1 MKGGL
6 EDAIVVLENSVG
18 GLTRF
23 RKAVLA
29 TLCALKLRNMG
40 ANAAICDAPAEFD
53 MDTQAIGAERE
64 PVYFEKNFTKDGL
77 LQQLQDWV
85 SHR

>member
-6 EDAIVVLENSVG
+6 EDATVVLENSAG

-29 TLCALKLRNMG
+29 TLCALKLKAIA
-40 ANAAICDAPAEFD
+40 ANVAPHDAPAGCE
-53 MDTQAIGAERE
+53 GAEALVTDG
-64 PVYFEKNFTKDGL
+64 VYFEKNFTKDSL
-77 LQQLQDWV
+77 L
-85 SHR
+85 